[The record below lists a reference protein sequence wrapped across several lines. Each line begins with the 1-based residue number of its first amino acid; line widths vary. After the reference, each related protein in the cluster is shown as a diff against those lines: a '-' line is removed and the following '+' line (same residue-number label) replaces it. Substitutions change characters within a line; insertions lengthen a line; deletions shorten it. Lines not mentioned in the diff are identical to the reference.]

1 MKKVICVFIAAVT
14 FIFMPLKVYAQE
26 QVNIIDEIGIDTG
39 VIEDSLSPEMKTFVD
54 ENDISVENTE
64 AMTKI
69 TPTEVLAY
77 IWDTF
82 KDKLTK
88 PMKVFASLIAIILV
102 SVLVGSMEDSFSSKS
117 MSGMFGIISVL
128 ISVGVISNSVSECI
142 DTASETLV
150 EGSRFMIGYVPVFAG
165 ITASSGSITSATA
178 YNLLVILVSQSASQL
193 FAEIIVPVLSLCM
206 AMGIIE
212 AIDPDFRLSVITEG
226 VKKAVTFVIGFV
238 MVVFIGLMSLQS
250 IIGAS
255 ADTLGV
261 KAAKY
266 VAANWI
272 PFIGGAVAD
281 TYTTVKHSLGLL
293 RGGTG
298 FLGIAAVFVMMVP
311 PLMEVIVMR
320 IIFSVANMI
329 SDLFCIPQMKT
340 LLKNTEWILSITFS
354 VMICFSVMFIIST
367 TMLMLVGLNVS

>member
-14 FIFMPLKVYAQE
+14 FMFMPLKVYAQE

-39 VIEDSLSPEMKTFVD
+39 VIEDSLTPEMKTFVD